1 MFNKG
6 TDPPGNRGV
15 PANRGVNVAAP
26 PKPESMSLSQWK
38 DVALRTWR
46 GAGEDHIGLIA
57 AGVAFYAFLAFVP
70 LLAATVLT
78 YGLLA
83 DRGDVIH
90 DMRRLTSIMP
100 PAAATLVG
108 EQLMELVQ
116 SSNSKKGLGVLVALA
131 IALFGTS
138 NSAGSVI
145 TALNVASETKET
157 RGFIRLNLLALAIT
171 ATSVV
176 VILIALVA
184 ITVLVDLEGLIP
196 ESPFVVVVVGKIG
209 TYAALGLAGA
219 AAATT
224 LYRFG
229 PSHAPGQQ
237 KGWKLFTPGSVFTAL
252 SWLLLTLGFGTYAS
266 KIGHYNATYGSLSAV
281 IMMLTWLYLS
291 SYVLLLGAELNAEL
305 SKMEQRG

>member
-6 TDPPGNRGV
+6 TDPPGNRDV
-15 PANRGVNVAAP
+15 PAHRSVNVAAP
-26 PKPESMSLSQWK
+26 PKPDSMSLAQWK
-38 DVALRTWR
+38 DVVARTWR
-46 GAGEDHIGLIA
+46 GASDDHIGLIA

-83 DRGDVIH
+83 DRGDVIN
-90 DMRRLTSIMP
+90 DMRRLTSIIP
-100 PAAATLVG
+100 PAAAQLVG
-108 EQLMELVQ
+108 DQLMELVQ

-176 VILIALVA
+176 VILLALVA

-196 ESPFVVVVVGKIG
+196 GSPLVVVAIGKIG
-209 TYAALGLAGA
+209 TYVALWLAGA

-229 PSHAPGQQ
+229 PSHAPGHPQS
-237 KGWKLFTPGSVFTAL
+237 WTLFTPGSVFTAFC
-252 SWLLLTLGFGTYAS
+252 WLLLTLGFGTYAS

-291 SYVLLLGAELNAEL
+291 SYVMLLGAELNAEL
-305 SKMEQRG
+305 SKLAQPG